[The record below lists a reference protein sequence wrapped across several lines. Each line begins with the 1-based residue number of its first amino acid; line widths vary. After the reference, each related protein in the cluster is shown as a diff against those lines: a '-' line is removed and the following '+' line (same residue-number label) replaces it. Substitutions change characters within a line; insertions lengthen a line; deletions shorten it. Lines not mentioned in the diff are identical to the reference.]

1 MTLTP
6 SHPCGFPGCGALVA
20 AGAGRYCST
29 HQRPARAEGV
39 ERDRRRGSSA
49 ARGYD
54 ADWQRARFAFLGQYP
69 LCPGVLFPTELWTRE
84 LAQQFHALRE
94 ECREAGHLLPFVSP
108 TPCRAGGHG
117 RGENNGQTPG
127 GEHAATVAD
136 ALPVGLGHADVSP
149 LSVLRAWLD
158 EQRIYRVEPWDVSR
172 PAVVVDHIIPHKGDH
187 ELMWAPWNWQPL
199 TKRAH
204 DRKTATEQ
212 GSAQR
217 SAVSHQL

>member
-1 MTLTP
+1 MTFTP
-6 SHPCGFPGCGALVA
+6 SRPCKHPGCSALVA
-20 AGAGRYCST
+20 HGAGTYCPA
-29 HQRPARAEGV
+29 HQRPARAERV

-69 LCPGVLFPTELWTRE
+69 LCPGVMFPTELWTRE

-94 ECREAGHLLPFVSP
+94 ECREAGHILIFNQP
-108 TPCRAGGHG
+108 THAGGLAH
-117 RGENNGQTPG
+117 
-127 GEHAATVAD
+127 
-136 ALPVGLGHADVSP
+136 VSP

-204 DRKTATEQ
+204 DRKTATE
-212 GSAQR
+212 AKAPR
-217 SAVSHQL
+217 LTEEI

>member
-29 HQRPARAEGV
+29 HQRPARAERV
-39 ERDRRRGSSA
+39 ARDRHRGSA
-49 ARGYD
+49 ASRGYD

-84 LAQQFHALRE
+84 LAQQFHTLRE
-94 ECREAGHLLPFVSP
+94 ECREAGHLLPFSDVP
-108 TPCRAGGHG
+108 KAGGM
-117 RGENNGQTPG
+117 
-127 GEHAATVAD
+127 ATV
-136 ALPVGLGHADVSP
+136 HP
-149 LSVLRAWLD
+149 LAVLRAWLD

-172 PAVVVDHIIPHKGDH
+172 PAVVVDHIIPHKGDY
-187 ELMWAPWNWQPL
+187 ELMWAPWNWQAI

-212 GSAQR
+212 VRGSQEE
-217 SAVSHQL
+217 SHVL

>member
-1 MTLTP
+1 MTFTP
-6 SHPCGFPGCGALVA
+6 SRPCKKSGCGALV
-20 AGAGRYCST
+20 GVGEGTYC
-29 HQRPARAEGV
+29 PAHTTASRV
-39 ERDRRRGSSA
+39 ERGHRDRLRGSA
-49 ARGYD
+49 ASRGYD

-69 LCPGVLFPTELWTRE
+69 LCPGVLFPTELWTRG
-84 LAQQFHALRE
+84 LAQQFHTLRE
-94 ECREAGHLLPFVSP
+94 ECREAGHLLPFSDVP
-108 TPCRAGGHG
+108 KAGGM
-117 RGENNGQTPG
+117 
-127 GEHAATVAD
+127 ATV
-136 ALPVGLGHADVSP
+136 HP
-149 LSVLRAWLD
+149 LAVLRAWLD

>member
-1 MTLTP
+1 MTFTP
-6 SHPCGFPGCGALVA
+6 SRPCKKSGCGALV
-20 AGAGRYCST
+20 GVGEGTYC
-29 HQRPARAEGV
+29 PAHTTASRV
-39 ERDRRRGSSA
+39 ERGHRDRLRGSA
-49 ARGYD
+49 ASRGYD

-84 LAQQFHALRE
+84 LAQQFHTLRE
-94 ECREAGHLLPFVSP
+94 ECREAGHLLPFSDVP
-108 TPCRAGGHG
+108 KAGGM
-117 RGENNGQTPG
+117 
-127 GEHAATVAD
+127 ATV
-136 ALPVGLGHADVSP
+136 HP
-149 LSVLRAWLD
+149 LAVLRAWLD